1 MSRPG
6 PAALPLDAI
15 NRPVGRSL
23 TEKHAM
29 AFIEIK
35 NLFKHFKKVV
45 AIDHIDLE
53 VKEGE
58 MLTLLGPSGC
68 GKTTTLRCIAG
79 LEKPDEGDIVIDGKS
94 MLAAGFVPPSKRG
107 IGMVFQNYAV
117 WPHMK
122 VFNNVVYG
130 MKLQGVAKQEIAE
143 RARQVLEL
151 VGLKGLEDRYPAQ
164 LSGGQQQRVA
174 LGRALVRNPKVMLL
188 DEPLSNLD
196 AKLREKMRFEIKSL
210 VRRMGITSVY
220 VTHDQAEAM
229 VISDRIAVM
238 ESGQVVQVGT
248 PEDIYR
254 KPANRFVADFIGT
267 MNFIPG
273 EIVEVEAESERAVV
287 RTEFNADMLCTAT
300 DIRSASPGQK
310 VNASIRPE
318 DVEVFTEPPSNRQN
332 LFKGT
337 IAHKA
342 YLGNFLYFFV
352 NINNTMIRAQVPHYL
367 PQEEGQEL
375 YLFLNPEKSM
385 LLF

>member
-1 MSRPG
+1 
-6 PAALPLDAI
+6 
-15 NRPVGRSL
+15 
-23 TEKHAM
+23 M

-35 NLFKHFKKVV
+35 NLFKRFGKVV
-45 AIDHIDLE
+45 AVNHIQLE
-53 VKEGE
+53 VNKGE

-79 LEKPDEGDIVIDGKS
+79 LEKPEEGDIVIDGKP
-94 MLAAGFVPPSKRG
+94 MLSEGFVQPSKRG

-122 VFNNVVYG
+122 VYKNIVYG
-130 MKLQGVAKQEIAE
+130 LKIQKLPRHSIQEKAQ
-143 RARQVLEL
+143 QVLEL
-151 VGLKGLEDRYPAQ
+151 VGLNGLEERYPTQ

-174 LGRALVRNPKVMLL
+174 LARALVSNPKVLLL

-196 AKLREKMRFEIKSL
+196 AKLREELRFEIKDL

-238 ESGQVVQVGT
+238 DSGKVVQIGT
-248 PEDIYR
+248 PEEIYD

-267 MNFIPG
+267 MNFMTG
-273 EIVEVEAESERAVV
+273 EVVQVLQDTEAVYV
-287 RTEFNADMLCTAT
+287 RTEFSEKMLCKTPSIKAT
-300 DIRSASPGQK
+300 KPGEE
-310 VNASIRPE
+310 VYASIRPE
-318 DVEVFTEPPSNRQN
+318 DVEVFAEPPQGREN

-337 IAHKA
+337 IIHKA

-352 NINNTMIRAQVPHYL
+352 SVNGTMIRVQVPHHL
-367 PQEEGQEL
+367 PPDEGQEL
-375 YLFLNPEKSM
+375 FLFLNPEKCM
-385 LLF
+385 ILL

>member
-1 MSRPG
+1 
-6 PAALPLDAI
+6 
-15 NRPVGRSL
+15 
-23 TEKHAM
+23 M

-35 NLFKHFKKVV
+35 NLFKRFKTVV
-45 AIDHIDLE
+45 AVNHIDLE
-53 VKEGE
+53 VKQGE

-79 LEKPDEGDIVIDGKS
+79 LETPEEGDIVIDGKP
-94 MLAAGFVPPSKRG
+94 MLSEGFVQPSKRG

-117 WPHMK
+117 WPHMR
-122 VFNNVVYG
+122 VLSNVVYG
-130 MKLQGVAKQEIAE
+130 LKLQKISRQNVKERAKQA
-143 RARQVLEL
+143 LEL
-151 VGLKGLEDRYPAQ
+151 VGLAGLEDRYPAQ

-174 LGRALVRNPKVMLL
+174 LARALVRNPKVLLL

-196 AKLREKMRFEIKSL
+196 AKLRERMRFEIKSL

-238 ESGQVVQVGT
+238 ESGDVVQIGT
-248 PEDIYR
+248 AQEIYER
-254 KPANRFVADFIGT
+254 PANRFVADFIGT
-267 MNFIPG
+267 MNFMPG
-273 EIVEVEAESERAVV
+273 EVVQVLKETDDVYV
-287 RTEFNADMLCTAT
+287 RTEFSD
-300 DIRSASPGQK
+300 K
-310 VNASIRPE
+310 VRCKTSNMDETTKGKKIYASIRPE
-318 DVEVFTEPPSNRQN
+318 DVEVFTEPPRGKEN

-352 NINNTMIRAQVPHYL
+352 SVDGTEIRVQIPHHM

-375 YLFLNPEKSM
+375 YLFLNPEKCM
-385 LLF
+385 ILF

>member
-1 MSRPG
+1 
-6 PAALPLDAI
+6 
-15 NRPVGRSL
+15 
-23 TEKHAM
+23 M

-35 NLFKHFKKVV
+35 NLFKQFDKVV
-45 AIDHIDLE
+45 AVDRIQLE
-53 VKEGE
+53 VNKGE

-79 LEKPDEGDIVIDGKS
+79 LEKPEEGDILIDGQPMIS
-94 MLAAGFVPPSKRG
+94 QGFVPPSKRG

-122 VFNNVVYG
+122 VFNNIVYG
-130 MKLQGVAKQEIAE
+130 LKLERISKQRIQE
-143 RARQVLEL
+143 RGQEVLEL
-151 VGLKGLEDRYPAQ
+151 VGLDGLGDRYPAQ

-174 LGRALVRNPKVMLL
+174 LARALVRNPKVLLL

-196 AKLREKMRFEIKSL
+196 AKLREELRFEIKSL

-238 ESGQVVQVGT
+238 NSGNVVQIGT
-248 PEDIYR
+248 AQEIYE

-267 MNFIPG
+267 MNFMAA
-273 EIVEVEAESERAVV
+273 EVVQILPDTDTVYV
-287 RTEFNADMLCTAT
+287 RTEFCEKLICTTHRIAET
-300 DIRSASPGQK
+300 TLGEK
-310 VNASIRPE
+310 VYASIRPE
-318 DVEVFTEPPSNRQN
+318 DVDVFAEPPQTGEN
-332 LFKGT
+332 LFKGS

-352 NINNTMIRAQVPHYL
+352 KVDGTMIRVQAPHYL
-367 PQEEGQEL
+367 PQEEGQEIHL
-375 YLFLNPEKSM
+375 SLNPQKCVI
-385 LLF
+385 LF

>member
-1 MSRPG
+1 
-6 PAALPLDAI
+6 
-15 NRPVGRSL
+15 
-23 TEKHAM
+23 M
-29 AFIEIK
+29 AFIEIQG
-35 NLFKHFKKVV
+35 LFKRFKNVV
-45 AIDHIDLE
+45 AINHIQLE
-53 VKEGE
+53 VKKGE

-79 LEKPDEGDIVIDGKS
+79 LERPDEGDIVIDGKP
-94 MLAAGFVPPSKRG
+94 MLSQGFVQPSKRG

-122 VFNNVVYG
+122 VYNNVVYG
-130 MKLQGVAKQEIAE
+130 LKLQ
-143 RARQVLEL
+143 RLSRQSIKEKAQTVLKL
-151 VGLKGLEDRYPAQ
+151 VGLDGLEDRYPAQ

-174 LGRALVRNPKVMLL
+174 LARALVGNPKVLLL

-196 AKLREKMRFEIKSL
+196 AKLREELRFEIKSL

-238 ESGQVVQVGT
+238 ESGNVVQIGNAQ
-248 PEDIYR
+248 EIYQ

-267 MNFIPG
+267 MNFMSG
-273 EIVEVEAESERAVV
+273 KVVEVVPDSNAVYV
-287 RTEFNADMLCTAT
+287 RTEFSEKMLCAIPDHTVVTA
-300 DIRSASPGQK
+300 GEK
-310 VNASIRPE
+310 VYASIRPE
-318 DVEVFTEPPSNRQN
+318 DVEIYTESPQTKEN

-337 IAHKA
+337 IVHKA

-352 NINNTMIRAQVPHYL
+352 NVNDTMIRAQVPHHL

-375 YLFLNPEKSM
+375 YLCLNPQKSVV
-385 LLF
+385 LL

>member
-1 MSRPG
+1 
-6 PAALPLDAI
+6 
-15 NRPVGRSL
+15 
-23 TEKHAM
+23 M

-35 NLFKHFKKVV
+35 NLFKRFKKVV
-45 AIDHIDLE
+45 AVNRVDLE
-53 VKEGE
+53 VAQGE

-79 LEKPDEGDIVIDGKS
+79 LEKPDEGDIVIDGKP
-94 MLAAGFVPPSKRG
+94 MLSRGFVPPSKRG

-122 VFNNVVYG
+122 VYNNIVYG
-130 MKLQGVAKQEIAE
+130 LKLQKVAAVETRQRAE
-143 RARQVLEL
+143 QVLDL
-151 VGLKGLEDRYPAQ
+151 VGLEGLEDRYPAQ

-174 LGRALVRNPKVMLL
+174 LARALIRNPKVLLL

-238 ESGQVVQVGT
+238 QSGNVMQIGT
-248 PEDIYR
+248 PEEIYE
-254 KPANRFVADFIGT
+254 KPANTFVADFIGT
-267 MNFIPG
+267 TNFIEG
-273 EIVEVEAESERAVV
+273 EVVAAEAATSAVV
-287 RTEFNADMLCTAT
+287 IRTGFGETMRCRTADVAETQ
-300 DIRSASPGQK
+300 PGLK

-318 DVEVFTEPPSNRQN
+318 DVAVVSAPSEKKEN
-332 LFKGT
+332 LFRGT

-352 NINNTMIRAQVPHYL
+352 SVGETMIRVQVAHHL
-367 PQEEGQEL
+367 PLEEGEEVHL
-375 YLFLNPEKSM
+375 YLDPEKVRI
-385 LLF
+385 LF